1 MTDYCHCL
9 KMSGPC
15 QVSSPLKHSWELGT
29 TTHMSSSFY
38 MSILLLKL
46 SQHLRYLGLFLSNL
60 HQTKWE
66 CCDIDILIEMKDVKT
81 CFISNCKRVTGSLII
96 HYILTVNVNILF
108 EISLD
113 DNIVYLVYSLGSWAW
128 YSIGVCLACVYI
140 INETLMISSNARSLD
155 TPTIHSGK
163 NSNWFIVRTYKTVH
177 SYYKFGCIFC
187 YALIPC
193 LKMLKTKTKECYLKG
208 YVNPAWNVLLS

>member
-1 MTDYCHCL
+1 MIIHVELYNHLEHLGYNDIWSRISNLKLNCIQILPCWFSCKVVDCSNNNQCDMTDYCHCL

-113 DNIVYLVYSLGSWAW
+113 DNIVYWVY
-128 YSIGVCLACVYI
+128 
-140 INETLMISSNARSLD
+140 M
-155 TPTIHSGK
+155 
-163 NSNWFIVRTYKTVH
+163 
-177 SYYKFGCIFC
+177 
-187 YALIPC
+187 
-193 LKMLKTKTKECYLKG
+193 
-208 YVNPAWNVLLS
+208 